1 MINYEVT
8 YDDRHVYVTI
18 DVSRFK
24 RYHLIPYSNYIVL
37 YYDTSH
43 TRIDLPVEIIPSSAK
58 ITVKNGVL
66 DAVFTCSR
74 GFLPIFKPF
83 TIT

>member
-1 MINYEVT
+1 MVNYEIT
-8 YDDRHVYVTI
+8 YDTKHVYLTI
-18 DVSRFK
+18 DVSKFK

-66 DAVFTCSR
+66 DAVFTRSR
-74 GFLPIFKPF
+74 GFLPIFKHL
-83 TIT
+83 

>member
-1 MINYEVT
+1 MIDYEIT
-8 YDDRHVYVTI
+8 YDAKHVYLTI
-18 DVSRFK
+18 DVSKFK

-66 DAVFTCSR
+66 DAVFTRSY
-74 GFLPIFKPF
+74 GFLPIPKL
-83 TIT
+83 I

>member
-1 MINYEVT
+1 MVNYEIT
-8 YDDRHVYVTI
+8 YDTKHVYLTI
-18 DVSRFK
+18 DVSKFK

-66 DAVFTCSR
+66 DAVFTRSH
-74 GFLPIFKPF
+74 GFLPISKL
-83 TIT
+83 I

>member
-66 DAVFTCSR
+66 DAVFTRSR
-74 GFLPIFKPF
+74 GFLPIFKPLL
-83 TIT
+83 

>member
-1 MINYEVT
+1 MVDYEVT
-8 YDDRHVYVTI
+8 YDAKHVYLTI
-18 DVSRFK
+18 DVSKFK
-24 RYHLIPYSNYIVL
+24 RCHLIPYSNYIVL

-66 DAVFTCSR
+66 DAIFTRSH
-74 GFLPIFKPF
+74 GFLPIFKSL
-83 TIT
+83 

>member
-1 MINYEVT
+1 MIEYDIT
-8 YDDRHVYVTI
+8 YDEEHVYVTI

-37 YYDTSH
+37 YYDTSYM
-43 TRIDLPVEIIPSSAK
+43 RINLPVMIIPSSAK

-66 DAVFTCSR
+66 DAVFTRSR
-74 GFLPIFKPF
+74 SFLPIFKPL
-83 TIT
+83 

>member
-1 MINYEVT
+1 MVNYEIT
-8 YDDRHVYVTI
+8 YDDKHVYVTI
-18 DVSRFK
+18 DVSKFK
-24 RYHLIPYSNYIVL
+24 RCHLIPYSNYIVL

-66 DAVFTCSR
+66 DAIFTRSH
-74 GFLPIFKPF
+74 GFLPIFKHL
-83 TIT
+83 